1 MMQKWKQAKI
11 TTTKESTTLK
21 EERKVK
27 TGQISDERVL
37 VYWDY
42 YIKISQIGSLVNGKY
57 LFAI

>member
-1 MMQKWKQAKI
+1 MMQKWKQAEI
-11 TTTKESTTLK
+11 TTK

-27 TGQISDERVL
+27 TGQTSDERVL

-42 YIKISQIGSLVNGKY
+42 YPKISQIGSLVKSRY